1 MWYPWVSEELQIAVI
16 DPLDCSHGGGGGQLG
31 WFVVSDEYKQI
42 WVEEKVEH
50 LLAGVHQ
57 LAGLSIEFP

>member
-1 MWYPWVSEELQIAVI
+1 M
-16 DPLDCSHGGGGGQLG
+16 
-31 WFVVSDEYKQI
+31 VSDEYKQI